1 MGEGFPALFLLLL
14 LLLCIFFYFFF
25 FFFFFAFGCLLLLK
39 KDFEGLTN
47 VFPFIGGSGGP
58 PPENFGKSR
67 MQEKP
72 STTLFRLIL
81 YIFIF
86 R

>member
-1 MGEGFPALFLLLL
+1 MEEGFPAL
-14 LLLCIFFYFFF
+14 
-25 FFFFFAFGCLLLLK
+25 FFFFFAFGCLLLK
-39 KDFEGLTN
+39 KDFEGLID
-47 VFPFIGGSGGP
+47 VFPFI
-58 PPENFGKSR
+58 R

-72 STTLFRLIL
+72 STTFFRLIL